1 MRRVMDR
8 FLRYL
13 ATGGAA
19 AIVDVGLFTGLH
31 AARLLPTP
39 AAAGLSFLA
48 AAAVNFRLSARFVFG
63 HAPTS
68 RAFVRFLLAALV
80 GLAVNVAVTVAGER
94 LLGLPPVASK
104 LLGIA
109 CALAVNFTLNLV
121 AVFRPA
127 SPA

>member
-1 MRRVMDR
+1 MHRVVDR

-13 ATGGAA
+13 VAGGAA
-19 AIVDVGLFTGLH
+19 AMVDVGLFAALH
-31 AARLLPTP
+31 AAPLPTP

-48 AAAVNFRLSARFVFG
+48 AAAVNFQLSARFVFG
-63 HAPTS
+63 HAPTG
-68 RAFVRFLLAALV
+68 RTFARFFLVALV

-94 LLGLPPVASK
+94 LLGLPPVAGK

-121 AVFRPA
+121 AVFRPE
-127 SPA
+127 SPT

>member
-1 MRRVMDR
+1 MRPVVDR

-19 AIVDVGLFTGLH
+19 AIVDVGLFAGLH
-31 AARLLPTP
+31 AAQVPTP

-63 HAPTS
+63 HAPSS
-68 RAFVRFLLAALV
+68 RAFVRFFLVALC
-80 GLAVNVAVTVAGER
+80 GFAVNVAVTVAGER
-94 LLGLPPVASK
+94 LLDLPPVAGK

-109 CALAVNFTLNLV
+109 CALALNFTLNLV
-121 AVFRPA
+121 AVFRPEQ
-127 SPA
+127 PT

>member
-1 MRRVMDR
+1 MHRVMAR

-19 AIVDVGLFTGLH
+19 AIVDVGLFAGLH
-31 AARLLPTP
+31 AARLPTP

-94 LLGLPPVASK
+94 LLELPPVAGK

-127 SPA
+127 SPT